1 MSDEPKINLTYEE
14 RRALPVILK
23 LIKRKPEAV
32 ALLMKDV
39 AKAGAVAMLQ
49 QVTRELDAM
58 QIMARAFSEASFA
71 IAQIDKGKEELK

>member
-14 RRALPVILK
+14 RQALPVILK

-39 AKAGAVAMLQ
+39 TKAGAVAMLH
-49 QVTRELDAM
+49 QVSRELRDL
-58 QIMARAFSEASFA
+58 QIVAAAFSKAAGA
-71 IAQIDKGKEELK
+71 IVQIEKELT

>member
-1 MSDEPKINLTYEE
+1 MEDKPISLTYEE
-14 RRALPVILK
+14 RQALPVILK

-58 QIMARAFSEASFA
+58 QIMARAFSEAAGA
-71 IAQIDKGKEELK
+71 IVQIDKEKELV